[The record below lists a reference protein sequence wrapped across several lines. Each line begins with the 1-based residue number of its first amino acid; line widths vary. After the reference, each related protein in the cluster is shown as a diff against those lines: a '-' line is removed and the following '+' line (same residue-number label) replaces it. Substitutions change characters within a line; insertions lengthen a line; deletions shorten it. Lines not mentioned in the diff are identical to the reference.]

1 VTAENDW
8 TLDPYF
14 EVPEQSSVDHGSTNI
29 GPLWHVASQ
38 RWGHSMHTMCPYQGM
53 FPPKIA
59 HYFIQKY
66 SSPGSMVLDPFSG
79 RGTTVL
85 QARVEGREA
94 IGNDLSP
101 LAFVLTSAKANPPPW
116 DHMMRYIDEL
126 EKIYEAEGRRE
137 PDVGDE
143 IRMLFASETL
153 NQLWFLR
160 ERLLSSRM
168 KQWTSRDF
176 MMAGGIAGILHG
188 ATRSDGTSAFL
199 SISMPNT
206 FSMAPAYVRKYI
218 HEHGLTP
225 PEQNVF
231 TRLREKLAR
240 LYADDPAGPA
250 CSAAHRDAASFM
262 QEKALKSQIDLIV
275 TSPPYMKVVNYGTS
289 NWIRLWWLGLE
300 GVSRQG
306 GAGRRFLDDAL
317 DHGHSYEAYEQFIKH
332 LLHGVRNCLKPNGV
346 AAIVIGDV
354 ASPDGT
360 AVALAE
366 RLWRELGSQSGLRM
380 VEMIEDDLPSQQKV
394 SRIWGETR
402 GQATDR
408 DCILVLTQERGR
420 PIICDDI
427 DWGEP
432 YRDGG
437 PDAAH
442 QLLRGLVPRVT
453 MTA

>member
-1 VTAENDW
+1 
-8 TLDPYF
+8 
-14 EVPEQSSVDHGSTNI
+14 
-29 GPLWHVASQ
+29 
-38 RWGHSMHTMCPYQGM
+38 
-53 FPPKIA
+53 
-59 HYFIQKY
+59 
-66 SSPGSMVLDPFSG
+66 
-79 RGTTVL
+79 
-85 QARVEGREA
+85 
-94 IGNDLSP
+94 
-101 LAFVLTSAKANPPPW
+101 
-116 DHMMRYIDEL
+116 
-126 EKIYEAEGRRE
+126 
-137 PDVGDE
+137 
-143 IRMLFASETL
+143 
-153 NQLWFLR
+153 
-160 ERLLSSRM
+160 
-168 KQWTSRDF
+168 
-176 MMAGGIAGILHG
+176 
-188 ATRSDGTSAFL
+188 
-199 SISMPNT
+199 
-206 FSMAPAYVRKYI
+206 
-218 HEHGLTP
+218 
-225 PEQNVF
+225 
-231 TRLREKLAR
+231 
-240 LYADDPAGPA
+240 
-250 CSAAHRDAASFM
+250 
-262 QEKALKSQIDLIV
+262 
-275 TSPPYMKVVNYGTS
+275 
-289 NWIRLWWLGLE
+289 LWWLGLE